1 MNIKTLQVILGHT
14 NYKTTMDTY
23 THVTD
28 DTIYTEIKK
37 FEKIKSNSPDEN
49 NCTKTVPIDSDL
61 NDKLRVLAY

>member
-49 NCTKTVPIDSDL
+49 NCT
-61 NDKLRVLAY
+61 N